1 MNLSACPRSASRRLG
16 GIGALRFSYL
26 LMVSILVPP
35 FAFPQAGNPQLTL
48 DSVNVRQDGMVT
60 FSALPLGW
68 ENRSDFSEQGYILG
82 QTEDGVFRLWVDIES
97 IQQVRF
103 NAFTF
108 TCYVFD
114 TRTDTKRAFKFQIT
128 GNPTG
133 SFRDVPTRVSFHVKT
148 LAGNYEGWIRIP
160 VYNSARTDLLLTE
173 KQTEPAYVS
182 VSGSTQIQIPLRNV
196 TESLPIRVTDV
207 AVNEDCPQCWT
218 RISSTVSE
226 KTPLVLSPG
235 TSGHLPIEVAANS
248 LPALLHG
255 ALLIKTDMPHDTL
268 SVILTYH
275 TVPGGAEKKQAI
287 PANIRFGPGLLG
299 LALALC
305 GGIAL
310 GLTAR
315 YLLTGK
321 LGTANETALHAILT
335 ALVLGLVAEFVGVML
350 MAYGNSKLVLL
361 GLDIDPRQLFPA
373 FILAMLVSG
382 GSAVTSWIKQMFPK
396 TS

>member
-1 MNLSACPRSASRRLG
+1 MILSAWPKSASWRMCGISALG
-16 GIGALRFSYL
+16 FSCL
-26 LMVSILVPP
+26 LMVSILAPAP
-35 FAFPQAGNPQLTL
+35 AISQASNPQLTL

-60 FSALPLGW
+60 VSTLSLGW
-68 ENRSDFSEQGYILG
+68 EDRSDFSDQRYILG
-82 QTEDGVFRLWVDIES
+82 QTEDQVFRLWVDIES

-108 TCYVFD
+108 TSYVVD
-114 TRTDTKRAFKFQIT
+114 SKANTKRAFKFQIT

-133 SFRDVPTRVSFHVKT
+133 SFRDLPARVSFHVKT
-148 LAGNYEGWIRIP
+148 SAGNCGGWIRIP
-160 VYNSARTDLLLTE
+160 VYNAARTDLLLTE

-196 TESLPIRVTDV
+196 TESLPVRVTDV
-207 AVNEDCPQCWT
+207 AVNEDCPKCWT
-218 RISSTVSE
+218 RISSRVSE
-226 KTPLVLSPG
+226 KTPFVLSPG
-235 TSGHLPIEVAANS
+235 TSEHLPIEVAANS

-255 ALLIKTDMPHDTL
+255 ALLIKTDVPHDTL
-268 SVILTYH
+268 SVVLTYH
-275 TVPGGAEKKQAI
+275 TVPGGAEKKQTI

-305 GGIAL
+305 SGIAL

-321 LGTANETALHAILT
+321 LGKENETTVHATLT
-335 ALVLGLVAEFVGVML
+335 ALVLGLVAEFVGIML

-373 FILAMLVSG
+373 FILAMLVGG
-382 GSAVTSWIKQMFPK
+382 GSAVTSWVKQVFPK
-396 TS
+396 AS

>member
-1 MNLSACPRSASRRLG
+1 MNLSACPGSASRRLR
-16 GIGALRFSYL
+16 GIGALRFSCL

-68 ENRSDFSEQGYILG
+68 ENRSDFSEQRYILG

-108 TCYVFD
+108 TCYVLD

-133 SFRDVPTRVSFHVKT
+133 SFRDVPARVSFHVKT
-148 LAGNYEGWIRIP
+148 LAGNYGGWIRIP

-182 VSGSTQIQIPLRNV
+182 VSGSTQIRIPLRNV
-196 TESLPIRVTDV
+196 TESLPVRVTDV

-235 TSGHLPIEVAANS
+235 ASGHLPIVVAANS

-287 PANIRFGPGLLG
+287 PANIRFGPGLFG
-299 LALALC
+299 LSLALC

-335 ALVLGLVAEFVGVML
+335 ALVLGLVAEFVGIML